1 MTNIFV
7 NKGKHALQNYDKGWN
22 CAPPHTQFSHE
33 EENCFWTNVSAMS
46 LTFLNSLVVDCVN
59 PFNTKHDWKFC
70 ICMQL
75 TLELSGVRVA
85 TFSEF
90 CKEFHREVNLLHG
103 CQEVWI
109 SCGEIAPL
117 CFTFLHRH
125 QALNQQKWGFWPG
138 NVSIFFKLWTSH
150 VKLLPTIFQVLLE
163 MKKSANESNICT
175 GRSFSA
181 SKRKCPF
188 PWRLWRSILL
198 HLGIP
203 KPKNTIRD

>member
-1 MTNIFV
+1 
-7 NKGKHALQNYDKGWN
+7 
-22 CAPPHTQFSHE
+22 
-33 EENCFWTNVSAMS
+33 MS

-125 QALNQQKWGFWPG
+125 QALNQQK
-138 NVSIFFKLWTSH
+138 
-150 VKLLPTIFQVLLE
+150 
-163 MKKSANESNICT
+163 
-175 GRSFSA
+175 
-181 SKRKCPF
+181 
-188 PWRLWRSILL
+188 
-198 HLGIP
+198 
-203 KPKNTIRD
+203 

>member
-1 MTNIFV
+1 MTV
-7 NKGKHALQNYDKGWN
+7 
-22 CAPPHTQFSHE
+22 
-33 EENCFWTNVSAMS
+33 
-46 LTFLNSLVVDCVN
+46 TFLNSGVVDCK
-59 PFNTKHDWKFC
+59 PLQYQTW
-70 ICMQL
+70 
-75 TLELSGVRVA
+75 LEILHLHATYLGAVRSSVA

-125 QALNQQKWGFWPG
+125 QQLNQQKWGFWPG

-163 MKKSANESNICT
+163 MKKSSEFPLRADCLNNKKHELKVVKLLKAAFVSVSSFKAKRIVW
-175 GRSFSA
+175 GRHKIRSEHLVAQS
-181 SKRKCPF
+181 
-188 PWRLWRSILL
+188 RLIEPCRGEEGDWIEWWVE
-198 HLGIP
+198 
-203 KPKNTIRD
+203 